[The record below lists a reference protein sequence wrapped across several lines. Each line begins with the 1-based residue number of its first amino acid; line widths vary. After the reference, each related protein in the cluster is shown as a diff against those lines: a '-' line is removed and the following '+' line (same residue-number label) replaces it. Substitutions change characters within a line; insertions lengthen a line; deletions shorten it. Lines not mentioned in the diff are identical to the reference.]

1 MVGARAGHHAPAT
14 REGEGGGMTH
24 EVMVLCSCDNIEC
37 CKMERYVS
45 DVRIAI
51 AQIERLAR
59 LVIKYDAT
67 DPIPDA

>member
-1 MVGARAGHHAPAT
+1 
-14 REGEGGGMTH
+14 MTH

-37 CKMERYVS
+37 CKAEIYVS

-59 LVIKYDAT
+59 LVIQYDAT